1 MLLKYFYDQR
11 LAHASYMVGCQA
23 TGEALIIDPGR
34 NIEQYVMA
42 AEENEM
48 QIVATTETHI
58 HADFVSGGRE
68 LSKHVG
74 AKLYLSDE
82 GNADWKYENL
92 EGYNYQL
99 VYDGDVFM
107 IGNIAIEVMHT
118 PGHTPEHI
126 SFLVTDTPNKGL
138 HGDNHP
144 MGIFTGDFVFVG
156 DIGRPDLLEEAA
168 GIMGTAEP
176 GARDMFKSLQ
186 RFAALPDYVQVWPAH
201 GAGSACGKALG
212 AVPSSTVGYEKIFNW
227 ALQID
232 EEGEF
237 VKELLSGQP
246 EAPVYFA
253 MMKKLNKIG
262 APILGGLPLPKKL
275 DMVDLKQLLDEGA
288 KVVDV
293 RESDMFAISHI
304 SGTMNIPYSSSMD
317 SSFTN
322 WAGWFMNYEDPF
334 YLIVEEERLDEAM
347 QALVSIGLDNVGGFF
362 DMHILGEWAHVGNE
376 MQCYEIT
383 TPEKVADRVLQGELT
398 LVDVRGIHEFEEGSI
413 PGAQHLMLGYLL
425 DTYEKVPTD
434 KPILV
439 NCQSGARSA
448 IGASILQAKG
458 IDQVINLSGGYRD
471 WSAAKLPVR
480 VGNGDA

>member
-1 MLLKYFYDQR
+1 MLLKYFYDPR
-11 LAHASYMVGCQA
+11 LAHASYMVGCQS
-23 TGEALIIDPGR
+23 TGEAIIIDPGR
-34 NIEQYVMA
+34 NIEQYIVA
-42 AEENEM
+42 AEENGME
-48 QIVATTETHI
+48 IVATTETHI

-82 GNADWKYENL
+82 GDKDWKYQNL
-92 EGYNYQL
+92 EGYNYQF
-99 VYDGDVFM
+99 VYDGDVFK
-107 IGNIAIEVMHT
+107 IGNIAIEVMHS

-126 SFLVTDTPNKGL
+126 SFIVTDTPNKNASGE
-138 HGDNHP
+138 NRP
-144 MGIFTGDFVFVG
+144 VGIFTGDFVFVG

-176 GARDMFKSLQ
+176 GARQMYKSLQ
-186 RFAALPDYVQVWPAH
+186 RFAELPDYVQIWPAH

-227 ALQID
+227 ALQIED
-232 EEGEF
+232 EDEF

-275 DMVDLKQLLDEGA
+275 DMVDLKEILADGA

-293 RESDMFAISHI
+293 REAEMFAIAHI
-304 SGTMNIPYSSSMD
+304 PGTINIPFTNSLD

-322 WAGWFMNYEDPF
+322 WVGWFMNYEDPF
-334 YLIVEEERLDEAM
+334 YLIVEEDRLDNVM

-362 DMHILGEWAHVGNE
+362 ELHILGEWAHMGNE
-376 MQCYEIT
+376 IQRYEIT
-383 TPEKVADRVLQGELT
+383 TPEKVADQVLQGELT
-398 LVDVRGIHEFEEGSI
+398 LVDVRGKNEFEEGSI
-413 PGAQHLMLGYLL
+413 PGSQHFMLGYLL
-425 DTYEKVPTD
+425 DTYQNVPTG
-434 KPILV
+434 KPVLV
-439 NCQSGARSA
+439 NCQSGIRSA
-448 IGASILQAKG
+448 IGASVLQARG
-458 IDQVINLSGGYRD
+458 IDNVINLMGGYRD
-471 WSAAKLPVR
+471 WSAAKLPVK
-480 VGNGDA
+480 VGNGGA